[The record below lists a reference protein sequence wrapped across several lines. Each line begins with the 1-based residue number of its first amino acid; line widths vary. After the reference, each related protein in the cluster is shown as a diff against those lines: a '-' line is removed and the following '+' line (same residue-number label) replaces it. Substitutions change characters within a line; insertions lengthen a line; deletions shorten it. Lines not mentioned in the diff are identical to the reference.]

1 MYYFETFD
9 DALNFLIEKGGYYE
23 DSFRKKENEDAP
35 TYRARVFRIASRVYE
50 CMGNYPKEIYA
61 YLKKHPEK
69 RQYTMEELNTLTYKE
84 LSVLRT
90 SLGIS
95 KRRGKKVVKETTAGE
110 TYERGLNYV
119 RGTSTTQLAAS
130 AIVSA
135 TEELEDS
142 KEESILSEE
151 EIAFMYGED
160 MPNLET
166 LRSQG
171 IVPEFPTEYEER
183 IKFDLDTTLR
193 KKKK

>member
-1 MYYFETFD
+1 MYYFESFD
-9 DALNFLIEKGGYYE
+9 EAINFLIDKGGYYE
-23 DSFRKKENEDAP
+23 ESFKRKDNEDIP
-35 TYRARVFRIASRVYE
+35 SYRARVFRIASRVYE
-50 CMGNYPKEIYA
+50 CMGQYPKEIYA
-61 YLKKHPEK
+61 YLKKHPENY
-69 RQYTMEELNTLTYKE
+69 QYTMEELKALTYKE
-84 LSVLRT
+84 LASLRK

-135 TEELEDS
+135 TEEIEDT

-183 IKFDLDTTLR
+183 VKFIPDPTLR
-193 KKKK
+193 KKRK